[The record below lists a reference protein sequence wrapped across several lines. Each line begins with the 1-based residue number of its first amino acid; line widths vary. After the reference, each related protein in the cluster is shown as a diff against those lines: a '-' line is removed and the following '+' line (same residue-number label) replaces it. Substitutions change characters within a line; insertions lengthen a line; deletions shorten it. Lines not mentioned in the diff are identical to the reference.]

1 MIGSTVA
8 DALLARGDEV
18 VGLTRNPD
26 AARSANPRVRWHRW
40 DPALER
46 PPAEALEGVDGVLNL
61 LGESINQRLTD
72 AAKKRIV
79 ESRETAT
86 RNLVAA
92 IAAADQRPAVMVSQ
106 SAVGYYGDR
115 GDEIVDESSE
125 PGEGFAAEVPIA
137 WEAAAREVEKTGV
150 RLVVVRTAPVLDR
163 RGGLL
168 KRLMLPFKLGLGG
181 PIAGGDQYLPWVHID
196 DEVGILL
203 WALDNEKVS
212 RGRQRVG
219 ARAGHQPRVLEG
231 ARPRPSPAGGVPV
244 AEVCAERRRGKR
256 AGRHD
261 RGRPARRPAA
271 DDRAR
276 IRVPLPAPRARDA
289 RGARLTQPARLRGR
303 GLREGR
309 RSSSPRLP
317 W

>member
-1 MIGSTVA
+1 MRALVTGASGMIGSTVA

-26 AARSANPRVRWHRW
+26 AARSANPGVRWHRW

-46 PPAEALEGVDGVLNL
+46 PAAEALEGVDGVLNL
-61 LGESINQRLTD
+61 LGESIDQRLTD

-115 GDEIVDESSE
+115 DDEIVDESSE
-125 PGEGFAAEVPIA
+125 PGEGFAAELPIA

-203 WALDNEKVS
+203 WALDDEKV
-212 RGRQRVG
+212 
-219 ARAGHQPRVLEG
+219 AGVVNASAPEQVTNREFTKALGHAL
-231 ARPRPSPAGGVPV
+231 
-244 AEVCAERRRGKR
+244 
-256 AGRHD
+256 H
-261 RGRPARRPAA
+261 RPAV
-271 DDRAR
+271 
-276 IRVPLPAPRARDA
+276 VPLPKLALSAVVGRELAETLAGGQRVAPRRTTELGYEF
-289 RGARLTQPARLRGR
+289 RY
-303 GLREGR
+303 
-309 RSSSPRLP
+309 PRLEP
-317 W
+317 ALRAALA

>member
-1 MIGSTVA
+1 MRALVTGASGMIGSTVA

-26 AARSANPRVRWHRW
+26 AARSANPGVRWHRW

-46 PPAEALEGVDGVLNL
+46 PPAEALEDVDGVLNL
-61 LGESINQRLTD
+61 LGESIDQRLTD

-115 GDEIVDESSE
+115 DDEIVDESSE

-203 WALDNEKVS
+203 WALDDEKVS
-212 RGRQRVG
+212 GVVNASAPEQVTNREFSKALGHALHRPAVFPLPKLALSAVVGRELADTIAGGQRV
-219 ARAGHQPRVLEG
+219 
-231 ARPRPSPAGGVPV
+231 
-244 AEVCAERRRGKR
+244 
-256 AGRHD
+256 
-261 RGRPARRPAA
+261 
-271 DDRAR
+271 
-276 IRVPLPAPRARDA
+276 APRRTTELGYEF
-289 RGARLTQPARLRGR
+289 RY
-303 GLREGR
+303 
-309 RSSSPRLP
+309 PRLEP
-317 W
+317 ALRAALA

>member
-1 MIGSTVA
+1 MRVLVTGASGMIGSTVA

-46 PPAEALEGVDGVLNL
+46 PAAEALEGVDGVLNL
-61 LGESINQRLTD
+61 LGESIDQRLTD
-72 AAKKRIV
+72 GAKKRIV

-86 RNLVAA
+86 RNLAAA

-115 GDEIVDESSE
+115 DDEVVDESSE

-137 WEAAAREVEKTGV
+137 WEAAAREVEKAGV
-150 RLVVVRTAPVLDR
+150 RLVVVRTAPVMDR

-196 DEVGILL
+196 DEIGILL

-212 RGRQRVG
+212 GVVNASAPEQVTNREFTKALGRVLHRPAVFPMPKLALSAVVGRELADTIAGGQRVV
-219 ARAGHQPRVLEG
+219 PRRTTELGYEF
-231 ARPRPSPAGGVPV
+231 RY
-244 AEVCAERRRGKR
+244 
-256 AGRHD
+256 
-261 RGRPARRPAA
+261 
-271 DDRAR
+271 
-276 IRVPLPAPRARDA
+276 
-289 RGARLTQPARLRGR
+289 
-303 GLREGR
+303 
-309 RSSSPRLP
+309 PRLEP
-317 W
+317 ALRAALA